1 MERLNNKT
9 NNKKKEM
16 IEALKKSL
24 GIVTKACEIVN
35 IDRKTHYNWYNS
47 DPEYKE
53 SVDSIQDIA
62 IDFVESKLY
71 EKFNGIEV
79 QKGDEVYTV
88 PPSDTAI
95 IFYLKTKGK
104 QRGYKEEHTVDNQTT
119 IKVVRE

>member
-1 MERLNNKT
+1 
-9 NNKKKEM
+9 M
-16 IEALKKSL
+16 IKALTQSL
-24 GIVTKACEIVN
+24 GIVTKACEIVG
-35 IDRKTHYNWYNS
+35 IDRKTHYNYYNS

-53 SVDSIQDIA
+53 AVDSIQDVA

-71 EKFNGIEV
+71 EKIAGIEV

-104 QRGYKEEHTVDNQTT
+104 QRGYKEEHTIDNTTT
-119 IKVVRE
+119 IRVVRDE